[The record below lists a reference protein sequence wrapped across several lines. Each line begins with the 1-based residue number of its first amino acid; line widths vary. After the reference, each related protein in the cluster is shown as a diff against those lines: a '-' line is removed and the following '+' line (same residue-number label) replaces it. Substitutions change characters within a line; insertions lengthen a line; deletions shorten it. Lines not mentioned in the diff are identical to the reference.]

1 MTNFT
6 LEHQV
11 VAQIENLADYLECDY
26 LKSDADC
33 EVSEEYD
40 EAMFHHQLRSVITK
54 LRNSADN
61 LRDEIPA
68 D

>member
-1 MTNFT
+1 MTNFK
-6 LEHQV
+6 LENQV

-40 EAMFHHQLRSVITK
+40 EAMFHHQLGSFITS
-54 LRNSADN
+54 LRKSADN
-61 LRDEIPA
+61 FRYEFPA
-68 D
+68 N

>member
-1 MTNFT
+1 MTNFK
-6 LEHQV
+6 LENQV

-40 EAMFHHQLRSVITK
+40 EAMFHHQLRSFITS
-54 LRNSADN
+54 LRKSAGN
-61 LRDEIPA
+61 FRYEFPA
-68 D
+68 N

>member
-1 MTNFT
+1 MPSLA
-6 LEHQV
+6 LEYQV
-11 VAQIENLADYLECDY
+11 VTLIENLADYLECDY
-26 LKSDADC
+26 LKPDSDC
-33 EVSEEYD
+33 EFSEEYD
-40 EAMFHHQLRSVITK
+40 EAMFHHQLRSVITS